1 MNDKPLPTGIPLP
14 WPLRPV
20 GRLFVPAVAGSVAGL
35 TITALPVTTRIIVG
49 LDIFLLGVVVLT
61 YALMSVATAEKC
73 AVMAKQ
79 MATRYS
85 VLVASIIT
93 SLIGIATIGVMLN
106 SQGHHAGWVK
116 TLHLFGSLLALLLG
130 WIAAQMIFGIQY
142 MRMYYSDL
150 QSRDSAR
157 TGPDLTFPGQST
169 PDLWD
174 FMYYS
179 FTIAMCFQT
188 SDVSISGTAIRRLTL
203 LHALY
208 SFFFVAAIIG
218 FVINVLSAL
227 A

>member
-1 MNDKPLPTGIPLP
+1 VNDKPLLTAIPLP

-20 GRLFVPAVAGSVAGL
+20 GRLLVPALAGGVAAL
-35 TITALPVTTRIIVG
+35 TTTALPDKTRIVLGIDV
-49 LDIFLLGVVVLT
+49 FLMGFVVLT
-61 YALMSVATAEKC
+61 YVLTTVSTAEKC
-73 AVMAKQ
+73 AILAKQ
-79 MATRYS
+79 MPIRHTG
-85 VLVASIIT
+85 LVASILT
-93 SLIGIATIGVMLN
+93 SLIGIAAIAVMLH
-106 SQGHHAGWVK
+106 SQGHHASWVR
-116 TLHLFGSLLALLLG
+116 TLHLSGSLLALLLG

-150 QSRDSAR
+150 QSADPER

-188 SDVSISGTAIRRLTL
+188 SDVSITGTAIRRLTL
-203 LHALY
+203 LHAIY